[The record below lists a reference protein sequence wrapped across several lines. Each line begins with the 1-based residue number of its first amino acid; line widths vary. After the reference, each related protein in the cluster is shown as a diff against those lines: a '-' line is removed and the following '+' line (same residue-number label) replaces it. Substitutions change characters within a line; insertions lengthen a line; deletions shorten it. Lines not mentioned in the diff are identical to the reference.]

1 MTIKFTR
8 NGRTYQ
14 GKVIFQG
21 HVSATSGEVYKIVDG
36 YNTVFCPVADAQ
48 VMA

>member
-1 MTIKFTR
+1 MTIRFTR

-21 HVSATSGEVYKIVDG
+21 HVSVTSGEIYKIVDG
-36 YNTVFCPVADAQ
+36 FHTVFCPVEQAE
-48 VMA
+48 VVS